1 MMIKN
6 YDKSIEINNN
16 PNWPYTGS
24 HPYRILI
31 VHDSGL
37 GKTNNVLLKLTSQT
51 ICWQKLFVPQV
62 FLGVKVSVVY
72 QQKKNTRD

>member
-37 GKTNNVLLKLTSQT
+37 GKTNNVLLKLTSPT
-51 ICWQKLFVPQV
+51 IC
-62 FLGVKVSVVY
+62 
-72 QQKKNTRD
+72 